1 MSMIRNSLVKATAR
15 RSISNSTKTN
25 AALSLGHASVNP
37 TAASAAAA
45 SSSASSSFAKAFKG
59 VVYTSAVVAGAAYF
73 VKDEVIYWTPNA
85 RK

>member
-1 MSMIRNSLVKATAR
+1 MMSMIRNTIAKAAAPAR

-25 AALSLGHASVNP
+25 AALSMHTGVESTAVAS
-37 TAASAAAA
+37 TSG
-45 SSSASSSFAKAFKG
+45 SSSAAKVAKV

-73 VKDEVIYWTPNA
+73 VKDEVVYWTPNV

>member
-1 MSMIRNSLVKATAR
+1 MMSMIRNTIAKAAAPAR

-25 AALSLGHASVNP
+25 AALSMHAGVESTP
-37 TAASAAAA
+37 AATSAT
-45 SSSASSSFAKAFKG
+45 SSSVAKVAKA

-73 VKDEVIYWTPNA
+73 VKDEVIYWTPNV